1 MYGEDDMTQE
11 LLRRKQ
17 LGICGS
23 FQIYV
28 SLSTKTPAHL
38 SNESVCKRTSSL

>member
-11 LLRRKQ
+11 LLKRKE

-28 SLSTKTPAHL
+28 SLSTKAPARL
-38 SNESVCKRTSSL
+38 SNKSVCKRASSL